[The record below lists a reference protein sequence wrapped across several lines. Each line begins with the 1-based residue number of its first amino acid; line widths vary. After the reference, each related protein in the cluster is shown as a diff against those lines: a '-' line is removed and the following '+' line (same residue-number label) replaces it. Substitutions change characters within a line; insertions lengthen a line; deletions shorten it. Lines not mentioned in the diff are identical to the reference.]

1 LSEFLRAAFAAVFL
15 NTCRA
20 HRRVLRLAIADAGWR
35 PSAKKSAWLRATL
48 VFGVLAPRIQDLN
61 YVVIQMLVSGH
72 RRNPDTGRT
81 DTLTQRNS

>member
-1 LSEFLRAAFAAVFL
+1 MSEFLRAAFAAVFL

-20 HRRVLRLAIADAGWR
+20 HRRVLRPAIADAGGR

-48 VFGVLAPRIQDLN
+48 V
-61 YVVIQMLVSGH
+61 SGH

-81 DTLTQRNS
+81 NTLTQRNS